1 MLTGLIRALRHRLE
15 LRRYDDFSIAEYFR
29 ACGASIGPDC
39 RILVRDLGPEP
50 YLVHIGRHCTIS
62 TNVTFVTHDGG
73 TWVFTQEF
81 PSLQRFGPIHIDDNC
96 FIGTGAVLMP
106 GVRIGPNAIVG
117 AGSVVTRDVPPGG
130 VFAGVPARKVAD
142 LEDYK
147 RKCLEAWQQQRP
159 PGYMSELADGVRH
172 SPARIH
178 QSKATHSGLLKRHL
192 TKLFRGG

>member
-1 MLTGLIRALRHRLE
+1 M
-15 LRRYDDFSIAEYFR
+15 
-29 ACGASIGPDC
+29 
-39 RILVRDLGPEP
+39 
-50 YLVHIGRHCTIS
+50 
-62 TNVTFVTHDGG
+62 G